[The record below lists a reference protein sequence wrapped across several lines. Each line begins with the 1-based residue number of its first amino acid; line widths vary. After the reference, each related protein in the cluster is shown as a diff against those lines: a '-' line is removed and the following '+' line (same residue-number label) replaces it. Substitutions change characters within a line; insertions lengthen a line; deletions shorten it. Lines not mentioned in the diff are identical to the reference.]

1 MKTFHF
7 FVGLPRSGGTVL
19 ASILNQN
26 PDVHV
31 ASTTAMFEV
40 LKAVDETWHK
50 TPTMIAHPIPEQL
63 TNVTRA
69 VIDSMWE
76 HRSEPIIID
85 RNRAWGSNMPFAEK
99 MFEKDIKVFTTTRD
113 LPSAMASWATLYK
126 KENPNANQSD
136 VERYVREMWKNFV
149 EPSTKSII
157 DLVKHSD
164 VLLIDYDDFINDT
177 VEQLSRIE
185 TFLDLPKHTY
195 DLENIKGDFQEKNI
209 VPFGPKNMHYI
220 RSKIEKVSVP
230 AEEELGSTLFEHFKN
245 LDEKYKSE
253 LHHGNH

>member
-7 FVGLPRSGGTVL
+7 FVGLPRSGGTL
-19 ASILNQN
+19 LSSILNQN

-40 LKAVDETWHK
+40 LKSVDETWHK

-63 TNVTRA
+63 KNITKA
-69 VIDSMWE
+69 VIDSMWV

-85 RNRAWGSNMPFAEK
+85 RNRVWGHNMPFAQK
-99 MFEKDIKVFTTTRD
+99 VFDKDIKVFTTIRD
-113 LPSAMASWATLYK
+113 LPSAMVSWATLYK
-126 KENPNANQSD
+126 NENPNIDQPTL
-136 VERYVREMWKNFV
+136 ERNVTEMWKNFV

-157 DLVKHSD
+157 ELKKHSD
-164 VLLIDYDDFINDT
+164 ILLIDYDDLVTDT

-209 VPFGPKNMHYI
+209 VPYGPKNMHYI
-220 RSKIEKVSVP
+220 RARVEKISAP
-230 AEEELGSTLFEHFKN
+230 AEQELGSKLFEHFKN
-245 LDEKYKSE
+245 LDEKFKSE